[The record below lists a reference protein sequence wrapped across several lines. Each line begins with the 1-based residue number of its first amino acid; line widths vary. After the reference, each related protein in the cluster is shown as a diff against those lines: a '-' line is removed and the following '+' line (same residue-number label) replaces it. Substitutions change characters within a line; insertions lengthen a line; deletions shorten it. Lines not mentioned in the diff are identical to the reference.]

1 VTRDIGTVVVP
12 DADVKI
18 FLVADLD
25 ERVRRRVIQAR
36 ERGYDVV
43 EETIVS
49 EIMNR
54 DKIDSGRKVAPLKPA
69 PDSITIDTTGKTP
82 EETIMEVAG
91 VIYEI
96 LNTYI
101 EIITG
106 ITEPPRFRL
115 IVQRPRYMGISTKPP
130 TRINKT
136 ATKACLSLRCM
147 RSRTL
152 WASPRKTTT
161 LTASSR
167 ISPTVMLKPPSS
179 VETASLPHPGK

>member
-1 VTRDIGTVVVP
+1 MGKLLVIFFGGVLLNNFILSRFLGICPFIGISQRVETAAGMSAAV
-12 DADVKI
+12 I
-18 FLVADLD
+18 FVMVLPSSNVNTFDMATSAAPVATAERMPRLVSDG
-25 ERVRRRVIQAR
+25 VSAR
-36 ERGYDVV
+36 
-43 EETIVS
+43 
-49 EIMNR
+49 
-54 DKIDSGRKVAPLKPA
+54 
-69 PDSITIDTTGKTP
+69 
-82 EETIMEVAG
+82 
-91 VIYEI
+91 